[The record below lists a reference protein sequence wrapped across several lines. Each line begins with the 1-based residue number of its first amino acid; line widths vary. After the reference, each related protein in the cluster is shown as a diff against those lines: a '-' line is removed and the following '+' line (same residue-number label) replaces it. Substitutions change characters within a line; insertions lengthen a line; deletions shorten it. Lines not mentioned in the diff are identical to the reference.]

1 MGCSRCRVT
10 GLTVM
15 AALAVAFA
23 GLAFAGLACVGM
35 AIGQVPAPSTTPPG
49 SATLTTPLTPATE
62 APPPP
67 PAREAA
73 SALDQ
78 PLQWLLEARKSYA
91 GIRDYSCTLLKQER
105 VRGRL
110 QEQNIIL
117 MKFRA
122 QPFSVYMRWLSPQ
135 ASAGQ
140 EVAFIYGRNNN
151 QMRVHFASGAKKII
165 GWKSV
170 DPNDQRVFEHSRH
183 NIYEAGIG
191 NMIEQLIQNLEKER
205 QRNKTQV
212 RIAEYTY
219 NNRRCHRVECIGTE
233 RDPQSPIYRCV
244 FYLDKESK
252 LPMRMETYD
261 WPPVVG
267 GAAAGELLESFSFVD
282 TRFNVGLSDREFA
295 R

>member
-10 GLTVM
+10 GLTLM
-15 AALAVAFA
+15 ASL
-23 GLAFAGLACVGM
+23 GLALGGM
-35 AIGQVPAPSTTPPG
+35 AVGQVPSAPATPA
-49 SATLTTPLTPATE
+49 SATVAGTTSVTA
-62 APPPP
+62 APPA
-67 PAREAA
+67 ARDAA
-73 SALDQ
+73 NALDQ
-78 PLQWLLEARKSYA
+78 PLQWLQEARKSYS
-91 GIRDYSCTLLKQER
+91 GVRDYTCTLLKQER
-105 VRGRL
+105 MRGRM
-110 QEQNIIL
+110 QDQNIIL

-135 ASAGQ
+135 PSAGQ

-151 QMRVHFASGAKKII
+151 QMRVHFASGLKSTI

-170 DPNDQRVFEHSRH
+170 DPNDRRVFEQSRH

-191 NMIEQLIQNLEKER
+191 NMIEQLIQSLEKER

-233 RDPQSPIYRCV
+233 RDPQSPVYRCV

-252 LPMRMETYD
+252 LPIRMETYD
-261 WPPVVG
+261 WPVVG
-267 GAAAGELLESFSFVD
+267 GAATGEPIETFSFVD
-282 TRFNVGLSDREFA
+282 LRFNVSLSDRDFA